1 MDHEADF
8 RLDRAAREDAH
19 AARNV
24 ALLLAERLENAGERL
39 LSDRLVD
46 DDPDGAARA
55 VLNDQDDRANAMG
68 FFSRDIQTL
77 DDLFVQT
84 LRDSYYAEQK
94 IVQALPAMIEYSTNP
109 RLRSALEH
117 HLAET
122 KQQVQRLEKVFEMH
136 GSQPKTVDCPAID
149 GIIKEAKEIMGD
161 VKLEDKEVLDAAMI
175 AAAQAVEHCKVRI
188 AHRLGPG
195 PWPR

>member
-1 MDHEADF
+1 
-8 RLDRAAREDAH
+8 
-19 AARNV
+19 
-24 ALLLAERLENAGERL
+24 
-39 LSDRLVD
+39 
-46 DDPDGAARA
+46 
-55 VLNDQDDRANAMG
+55 MG
-68 FFSRDIQTL
+68 FFSRDIQTM

-84 LRDSYYAEQK
+84 LRDIYYAEQK
-94 IVQALPAMIEYSTNP
+94 IVQALPAMIENSTNP
-109 RLRSALEH
+109 RLRSAFEH

-122 KQQVQRLEKVFEMH
+122 QQQVRRLEKVFEMH